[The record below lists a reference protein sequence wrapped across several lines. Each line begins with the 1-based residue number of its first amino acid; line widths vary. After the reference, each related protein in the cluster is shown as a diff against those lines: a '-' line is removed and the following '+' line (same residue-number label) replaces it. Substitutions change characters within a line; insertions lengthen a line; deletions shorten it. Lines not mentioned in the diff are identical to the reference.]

1 MQLLGLIPRL
11 AQAAPLPEQPV
22 PPQVGP
28 PQVGPTPA
36 ALADAPPVPDLPGPA
51 DSWLLSVWGGQSPLV
66 QTLIVVLL
74 YLLANRIL
82 QRLVLR
88 RIDRLAQRTEN
99 DLDDRLVHFFRKFS
113 GIALFFLL
121 LLLILGIWG
130 IEVTPLLAGAGIV
143 GISLGFAAKEFIA
156 DILAGI
162 FLVTDRPMAHGDRV
176 KVERIGGDWGSW
188 GDVIDIGLRR
198 TRIRNTDGVVVNYPN
213 AVLSSSVITNFSHEP
228 QPLRVRARFSVDL
241 DADLPRAM
249 EVATRAVEET
259 EGVVSGSVEVVLRSI
274 WDQERGLLLP
284 GALLEARYRI
294 EDVRERTRVRSRV
307 LLAVVAALKEARIPL
322 PSWGPAAPG

>member
-36 ALADAPPVPDLPGPA
+36 APADAPPVPDLPGPA

-322 PSWGPAAPG
+322 PSWGPTAPG

>member
-1 MQLLGLIPRL
+1 MQLLGLIPCL

-28 PQVGPTPA
+28 TPA
-36 ALADAPPVPDLPGPA
+36 APGDAPPVPDLPGPA

-322 PSWGPAAPG
+322 PSWGPTAPG

>member
-1 MQLLGLIPRL
+1 MQLLGLIPCL

-28 PQVGPTPA
+28 TPA
-36 ALADAPPVPDLPGPA
+36 APGDAPPVPDLPGPA

>member
-1 MQLLGLIPRL
+1 MQLLGLIPCL

-28 PQVGPTPA
+28 TPA
-36 ALADAPPVPDLPGPA
+36 APGDAPPVPDLPGPA

-121 LLLILGIWG
+121 LLLILRIWG

>member
-1 MQLLGLIPRL
+1 
-11 AQAAPLPEQPV
+11 
-22 PPQVGP
+22 
-28 PQVGPTPA
+28 
-36 ALADAPPVPDLPGPA
+36 VPDLPGPA

>member
-1 MQLLGLIPRL
+1 MQLLGLIPCL

-28 PQVGPTPA
+28 TPA
-36 ALADAPPVPDLPGPA
+36 APGDAPPVPDLPGPA

-213 AVLSSSVITNFSHEP
+213 AVLSSSVITNFSHDP
-228 QPLRVRARFSVDL
+228 QPLRVRARFFVDL

>member
-1 MQLLGLIPRL
+1 MQLLGLIPCL

-36 ALADAPPVPDLPGPA
+36 APGDAPPVPDLPGPA

>member
-1 MQLLGLIPRL
+1 M
-11 AQAAPLPEQPV
+11 
-22 PPQVGP
+22 
-28 PQVGPTPA
+28 
-36 ALADAPPVPDLPGPA
+36 PDLPGPA

>member
-1 MQLLGLIPRL
+1 
-11 AQAAPLPEQPV
+11 
-22 PPQVGP
+22 
-28 PQVGPTPA
+28 
-36 ALADAPPVPDLPGPA
+36 VPDLPGPA

-322 PSWGPAAPG
+322 PSWGPTAPG

>member
-36 ALADAPPVPDLPGPA
+36 APGDAPPVPDLPGPA